1 MNTITET
8 AIETAELIKLAEAE
22 MTPDLFHELLSRFG
36 NWIIQAGSHLLIA
49 IVLLVIGMKLI
60 GKVRKILS
68 HSMEKA
74 GVETTLR
81 KFLDALV
88 YALLLGLLIF
98 MAAEQLGI
106 KATSLVA
113 VAGSVGLALSLAM
126 EKTLANFAGGVM
138 VLLLKP
144 FKAGDFISTPDGDG
158 TVDSIGLV
166 YTTLITVD
174 NQQIHIPNSNMTS
187 NVVTNVTGVDKR
199 KLILD
204 IGISYNADLKKAK
217 EVLIKLLKGHR
228 GILAEEGVQVVV
240 VSLGESS
247 VNLSAR
253 GWTKTEDYWTTR
265 WELLEDIKLKFDEEG
280 IEIPYNYLN
289 VNLTMPMSKESS
301 PERHV

>member
-1 MNTITET
+1 MN
-8 AIETAELIKLAEAE
+8 AIAEKVAAA
-22 MTPDLFHELLSRFG
+22 
-36 NWIIQAGSHLLIA
+36 AGHILIA
-49 IVLLVIGMKLI
+49 MLILAIGMKLI

-68 HSMEKA
+68 RSMEKA

-88 YALLLGLLIF
+88 YALLLGVLIF
-98 MAAEQLGI
+98 IAAEQVGI
-106 KATSLVA
+106 KATSLIA

-166 YTTLITVD
+166 YTTLVTVD
-174 NQQIHIPNSNMTS
+174 NQRISIPNSNMTS
-187 NVVTNVTGVDKR
+187 NVVTNVTGVEER

-217 EVLIKLLKGHR
+217 AVLTRLLEGHR
-228 GILAEEGVQVVV
+228 GIITEEGVQVVV
-240 VSLGESS
+240 SSLGESS

-265 WELLEDIKLKFDEEG
+265 WELLEAIKLTFDEEG

-289 VNLTMPMSKESS
+289 VNLIKNNEN
-301 PERHV
+301 

>member
-1 MNTITET
+1 MDKIAET
-8 AIETAELIKLAEAE
+8 AAAFAAHI
-22 MTPDLFHELLSRFG
+22 
-36 NWIIQAGSHLLIA
+36 LIA
-49 IVLLVIGMKLI
+49 VLIIVIGMKLI

-98 MAAEQLGI
+98 MAAEQVGI
-106 KATSLVA
+106 KATSLIA

-166 YTTLITVD
+166 YTTLVTID
-174 NQQIHIPNSNMTS
+174 NQRISIPNSNMTS

-217 EVLIKLLKGHR
+217 EVLMQLLEEHPC
-228 GILAEEGVQVVV
+228 ILHADGLQVVV
-240 VSLGESS
+240 TSLGESS

-253 GWTKTEDYWTTR
+253 GWTKTEDYWTAR
-265 WELLEDIKLKFDEEG
+265 WELLEDIKLKFDEEK

-289 VNLTMPMSKESS
+289 VNVINKTEEK
-301 PERHV
+301 

>member
-1 MNTITET
+1 MN
-8 AIETAELIKLAEAE
+8 AIAEKAAAA
-22 MTPDLFHELLSRFG
+22 
-36 NWIIQAGSHLLIA
+36 AGHILIA
-49 IVLLVIGMKLI
+49 VLILAIGMKLI

-88 YALLLGLLIF
+88 YALLLGVLIF
-98 MAAEQLGI
+98 IAAEQVGI
-106 KATSLVA
+106 KATSLIA

-166 YTTLITVD
+166 YTTLVTVD
-174 NQQIHIPNSNMTS
+174 NQRISIPNSNMTS
-187 NVVTNVTGVDKR
+187 NVVTNVTGVEER

-217 EVLIKLLKGHR
+217 AVLTRLLEEHR
-228 GILAEEGVQVVV
+228 GIITEEGVQVVV
-240 VSLGESS
+240 SSLGESS

-265 WELLEDIKLKFDEEG
+265 WELLEAIKLTFDEEG

-289 VNLTMPMSKESS
+289 VNLIKNNEN
-301 PERHV
+301 

>member
-1 MNTITET
+1 MTTTTET
-8 AIETAELIKLAEAE
+8 VAETVPEIVEIANELASVD
-22 MTPDLFHELLSRFG
+22 MTPDLFQELMERFG
-36 NWIIQAGSHLLIA
+36 DWILSAGAHLLIA
-49 IVLLVIGMKLI
+49 VLIMVIGMKLI
-60 GKVRKILS
+60 KKVRQILNR
-68 HSMEKA
+68 SMEKT

-88 YALLLGLLIF
+88 YALLMGILVF

-106 KATSLVA
+106 KATSLIA

-144 FKAGDFISTPDGDG
+144 FKAGDFISTPDGEG

-166 YTTLITVD
+166 YTTLVTAD
-174 NQQIHIPNSNMTS
+174 NQRINIPNSNMTS
-187 NVVTNVTGVDKR
+187 NVVTNVTGTDKR

-217 EVLIKLLKGHR
+217 EVLQHLLENHP
-228 GILAEEGVQVVV
+228 GIMNEEGIQVVV

-265 WELLEDIKLKFDEEG
+265 WELLESIKLSFDEEG

-289 VNLTMPMSKESS
+289 VNLIKNP
-301 PERHV
+301 